1 MTGTFWRA
9 GVIAGFAIGMAL
21 MGAPASAA
29 CFEDIGCTNKDR
41 YDADDLKD
49 MTCDTLERIHDRID
63 EENEDEDDLNRV
75 ERHNLR
81 AVEEAQSD
89 ADCDD

>member
-1 MTGTFWRA
+1 VRA
-9 GVIAGFAIGMAL
+9 GFVAGLTILGFGA
-21 MGAPASAA
+21 APANAA

-41 YDADDLKD
+41 YDVDDLKD
-49 MTCDTLERIHDRID
+49 MTCETLERIHDRVD
-63 EENEDEDDLNRV
+63 EENEDDEDLNRV